1 MGFKSK
7 CYSVTIHK
15 MTVQTSAY
23 GIYPNK
29 CCPQISGSSGTKKF
43 ETRSMMWYHFTNLS
57 LHCVSRNVF
66 RLEFDKAP
74 HSSILSMD
82 IFFICASQF
91 FDSMSLQLYRPL
103 LSFHLTYAQAP
114 KALLDPSL
122 KMINVSCSLAA
133 SFGFTHLLNLLF
145 FIS

>member
-1 MGFKSK
+1 
-7 CYSVTIHK
+7 
-15 MTVQTSAY
+15 
-23 GIYPNK
+23 
-29 CCPQISGSSGTKKF
+29 
-43 ETRSMMWYHFTNLS
+43 MMWYHFTNLS

-66 RLEFDKAP
+66 SLEFNKAP

-82 IFFICASQF
+82 IFFICASRF

-103 LSFHLTYAQAP
+103 LSFHLAYAQAT

-122 KMINVSCSLAA
+122 KMINVGCSLAA

-145 FIS
+145 FIYMSVHTSHPTKLRKLNHSIGKQQFSQQSQQLIERQCVIRF